1 MKKTT
6 QKSTNVENKSTETKK
21 VSKTKL
27 VLQHLLKK
35 KSITSWEA
43 IEMFSAT
50 RLSAIIFC
58 LRKRGYGIATKD
70 IAMTDKYGNK
80 GFFAKYTLTSM
91 PNDWK

>member
-6 QKSTNVENKSTETKK
+6 TKATNHPTKK
-21 VSKTKL
+21 VTKSKL

-50 RLSAIIFC
+50 RLSAIIFT

-70 IAMTDKYGNK
+70 VTMKDKYGNK
-80 GFFAKYTLTSM
+80 GFYAKYILTSM